1 VQQLDQRVLS
11 PRLHIEA
18 TRLHPVT
25 VLLSLLVGGTLLG
38 FWGMLLAVPVVAS
51 AKVVLLHVWDTRS
64 QWPPRVV
71 PVPAPEPDEAERDGP
86 RDQASA
92 GGD

>member
-11 PRLHIEA
+11 PQFHIEA

-25 VLLSLLVGGTLLG
+25 VLLSLLVGGSLLG

-51 AKVVLLHVWDTRS
+51 AKVVLLYVWDTRS

-71 PVPAPEPDEAERDGP
+71 PVPTPEREDPDDGA
-86 RDQASA
+86 DAQASA